1 MGAVREYLM
10 EQAQQDADDQ
20 ETCDDC
26 CAEMDFILGDGD
38 HYYFCPACQDREQ
51 EEAMDTLMDT
61 LMDKGELAEEIH
73 EKLKRK

>member
-20 ETCDDC
+20 ETCEDC
-26 CAEMDFILGDGD
+26 GAEMDFILGDGD

-51 EEAMDTLMDT
+51 EEAMDTLR
-61 LMDKGELAEEIH
+61 DKGELAEEIH

>member
-20 ETCDDC
+20 ETCEDC
-26 CAEMDFILGDGD
+26 GAEMDFILGDGD
-38 HYYFCPACQDREQ
+38 HYYFCPACQDCEQ
-51 EEAMDTLMDT
+51 EEAIDTI
-61 LMDKGELAEEIH
+61 MDKGELAEEIH